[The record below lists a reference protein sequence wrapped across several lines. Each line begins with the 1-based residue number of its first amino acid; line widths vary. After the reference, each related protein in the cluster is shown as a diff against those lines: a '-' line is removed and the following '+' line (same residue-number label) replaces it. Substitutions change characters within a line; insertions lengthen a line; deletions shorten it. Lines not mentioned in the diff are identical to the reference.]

1 MKAGPTTE
9 KRISAE
15 GELISSKQVAFQAIE
30 TGTAILGK
38 LEAQG
43 EYLDDVSSNM
53 NLSNH
58 CHITALSHPMFH
70 SNHQVEDTIDA
81 NAYTLHKAEKVMRN
95 MTWGGYF
102 YNVATGITEIVTP
115 STGSRNEALE
125 SWKSSSSGSSSN
137 NKKDKDDDSSSDDLY
152 TDTVFR
158 PNAYQDAVSS
168 KTAAYLSEQ
177 DKQIE
182 DIAAAVDIMQGLGLA
197 IGEKMDSQNAQ
208 LNAIETKTTHV
219 HSKTLSVSLKANK
232 LSNYRSK
239 PSQFIGLYQFV
250 DTFTGKFLA
259 VTDTEGITLSTI
271 PDRSTLFNCYSK
283 NLDIIGIQSAKS
295 LKYLGATMLGTMA
308 CSGTYLG
315 SSEECYV
322 GLTGDETGTA

>member
-1 MKAGPTTE
+1 MRHGVV
-9 KRISAE
+9 S
-15 GELISSKQVAFQAIE
+15 ELAPQRAFGVVGHEEFAVDPPE
-30 TGTAILGK
+30 VFG
-38 LEAQG
+38 
-43 EYLDDVSSNM
+43 N
-53 NLSNH
+53 
-58 CHITALSHPMFH
+58 
-70 SNHQVEDTIDA
+70 
-81 NAYTLHKAEKVMRN
+81 
-95 MTWGGYF
+95 WGGYF

-219 HSKTLSVSLKANK
+219 HSKTNA
-232 LSNYRSK
+232 
-239 PSQFIGLYQFV
+239 
-250 DTFTGKFLA
+250 
-259 VTDTEGITLSTI
+259 
-271 PDRSTLFNCYSK
+271 
-283 NLDIIGIQSAKS
+283 
-295 LKYLGATMLGTMA
+295 
-308 CSGTYLG
+308 
-315 SSEECYV
+315 
-322 GLTGDETGTA
+322 